1 MTEAAAT
8 PTTATPKTAPR
19 STVIGVDTGGT
30 YTDAVVIDNATHTVL
45 ATAKALTTKGNLAIG
60 VTEAIRA
67 ALQTVPGFEPA
78 SIGLVSVSTTLAT
91 NAVVEGHG
99 SRVGAVLVGF
109 DNEMV
114 ARTRIAAEFPDV
126 PIVLVTGG
134 HDHNGEAVA
143 VLDTDELAAAV
154 RDLAVDAFAVTSLFA
169 VRNPAHEHAARDVI
183 TATTGRPVTISTELT
198 SQLDSTRR
206 AVNTLLNARLISRI
220 TTLIGA
226 VTEAMAETG
235 LVCPLMIVKG
245 DGSVALANTVVNKPI
260 ETVLSGPAAS
270 LVGAAWLSGLDR
282 FVLSDIGGTTTDL
295 AAFTGG
301 RPVVLEHGA
310 NVGGRRTM
318 VRAID
323 VRTVGLGGDSEVSVA
338 VDRSVT
344 VGPERVIPVSLL
356 ASRFPIV
363 HTFIDAGYIAF
374 VVRPFGSDGPP
385 DATDL
390 SPYEHQMLMAVARGP
405 RPLREVVASSQA
417 RRALA
422 TLRRRGAIQVSAFT
436 PSDAAHVLGYQST
449 WSAEAAEKVAALMT
463 HTTAAEMSRDVWNET
478 VRRSARAVLDTVTNA
493 GRATDLDPGQGGEAL
508 LDAVCSGRGVL
519 GLTDVRLVPS
529 LSVVAVGGPAQ
540 VYYPE
545 VGRRLGC
552 DVVFPEHFAVANA
565 VGAATGLVART
576 VVVTVQRGGDDGFR
590 VHGPDGV
597 SIFGAGAEA
606 LRVASEVA
614 SDAAIAAVHD
624 MGAATADV
632 QVAIDKYL
640 LPGAVDD
647 NGLLQATVTAE
658 AIGRPQ

>member
-1 MTEAAAT
+1 MNEAAAT
-8 PTTATPKTAPR
+8 PTTVART
-19 STVIGVDTGGT
+19 TVIGVDTGGT
-30 YTDAVVIDNATHTVL
+30 YTDAVVIDNASHTVL

-67 ALQTVPGFEPA
+67 ALHTVPNVRPG

-99 SRVGAVLVGF
+99 SRVAAVLIGF
-109 DNEMV
+109 DDEMIV
-114 ARTRIAAEFPDV
+114 RTRIAAEFPDV
-126 PIVLVTGG
+126 PIVLVNGG
-134 HDHNGEAVA
+134 HDHNGEAA
-143 VLDTDELAAAV
+143 APLDTEALVAAI

-169 VRNPAHEHAARDVI
+169 VRNPAHEHAAREVI

-198 SQLDSTRR
+198 TQLDSTRR
-206 AVNTLLNARLISRI
+206 AVNTLLNARLISRV
-220 TTLIGA
+220 TTMIGA
-226 VTEAMAETG
+226 VTEAMNETG

-295 AAFTGG
+295 AALTGG

-323 VRTVGLGGDSEVSVA
+323 VRTVGLGGDSAVSVA
-338 VDRSVT
+338 VDRTVT

-363 HTFIDAGYIAF
+363 HTFIEAGYIAF
-374 VVRPFGSDGPP
+374 VVRPFGTDTPP
-385 DATDL
+385 DATEL
-390 SPYEHQMLMAVARGP
+390 TPYEHQMLTAVAKGP

-422 TLRRRGAIQVSAFT
+422 TLRRRGAVQVSSFT
-436 PSDAAHVLGYQST
+436 PSDAAHVLDYQAT
-449 WSAEAAEKVAALMT
+449 WSRDAAEKVAALMT
-463 HTTAAEMSRDVWNET
+463 HTTAAEMSLDVWNET

-493 GRATDLDPGQGGEAL
+493 GKATDLEPGPGGEAL
-508 LDAVCSGRGVL
+508 LDAVCSGRGAL

-529 LSVVAVGGPAQ
+529 LSVVAVGGPAR

-552 DVVFPEHFAVANA
+552 AVVFPEHFAVANA

-576 VVVTVQRGGDDGFR
+576 VVVTVQRGTDDGFR

-597 SIFGAGAEA
+597 SVFGAGAEA
-606 LRVASEVA
+606 IRVAAEVA
-614 SDAAIAAVHD
+614 AAAALGAVHE
-624 MGAATADV
+624 MGAASADV
-632 QVAIDKYL
+632 QVVTDKYL
-640 LPGAVDD
+640 LPGAIDD